1 VVQVWIGTSG
11 YSYLDWVGPFYPAGT
26 RPNRMLAHYCQSF
39 PLVELNF
46 TFYRPPTASM
56 LDRIAAQTPDGF
68 QFLVKMPRTLS
79 HDESPQD
86 LPGFRMAVEA
96 LRRRGKLSGV
106 LCQLPQATHR
116 TQKHVAWLERL
127 AHELGDLR
135 LAVEFR
141 HRSWAQADVTE
152 WMRDR
157 HLDLVSVD
165 VPDLPNLYPR
175 GLVQSSERIYI
186 RLHSR
191 NAANWYASGA
201 ERYDYN
207 YGTQPL
213 VEWTSALAQA
223 SARTE
228 KAYVLFNNC
237 ADGHAPVN
245 AQHMRSLIKEL
256 GAKAEIVQPFEATQ
270 GDEAQPLLFE

>member
-1 VVQVWIGTSG
+1 MQVWIGTSG
-11 YSYLDWVGPFYPAGT
+11 YSYPDWVGPFYPQGT
-26 RPNRMLAHYCQSF
+26 RPDRMLAYYCQSF

-46 TFYRPPTASM
+46 TFYRPPTARM
-56 LDRIAAQTPDGF
+56 LEHIAKQTPAGF

-79 HDESPQD
+79 HDQSPHD

-96 LRRRGKLSGV
+96 LQRQGKLSGI
-106 LCQLPQATHR
+106 LCQLPQSIHR
-116 TQKHVAWLERL
+116 SQKHTAWLERL
-127 AHELGDLR
+127 AHELGTYR

-141 HRSWAQADVTE
+141 HHSWAKLDVTN
-152 WMRDR
+152 WMRSH

-165 VPDLPNLYPR
+165 VPHLPNLYPP

-201 ERYDYN
+201 ERYDYD
-207 YGTQPL
+207 YGAAAL
-213 VEWTSALAQA
+213 SEWVSSLAGVA
-223 SARTE
+223 DRTE

-237 ADGHAPVN
+237 ADGQAPVN
-245 AQHMRSLIKEL
+245 ARQMRLLMEQM
-256 GAKAEIVQPFEATQ
+256 GPKAEIVEPFLARREEGGQ
-270 GDEAQPLLFE
+270 RSLFD